1 MRLFGTS
8 GIRGVVG
15 ELLTPDFCQDIGKAL
30 GATLSEGSR
39 VCIST
44 DTRLSRETVRDAV
57 TTGLVSAGIDVTH
70 LGILP
75 TPALAFLT
83 REMEFDVGLMITAS
97 HNPPEYNG
105 IKVFNRDTIGYSI
118 AQEDEIEAVYR
129 RKDFRARKGT
139 LHTDNSAKEKY
150 ITRLLE
156 MFSNTNLNRGMKIVV
171 DPGNGAASGFASNLF
186 SQLGLNI
193 IPVNDEPD
201 GNFPGRPSEPTGKT
215 LKGTVDFLKEKDAD
229 LAICFDGDADR
240 VVFCDREGFL
250 GFTEMVTFISWLAV
264 KNSGKKKVAATIE
277 VGELMDLALKDVG
290 AEVVRGK
297 VGDVYLAH
305 LVRESDAAI
314 GVEDVGVYIMPEM
327 GCYPESMVA
336 PLTLLSS
343 ISSPA
348 EIREFFEK
356 FPRFSLG
363 KEKVGC
369 PNELKESAMELIGRR
384 APSLNPNEINPL
396 DGVRLDFDDSWMLIR
411 ASGTEPII
419 RVMTEATS
427 ESETQKLVDE
437 GIRLVEEVMSEL
449 APKDS

>member
-30 GATLSEGSR
+30 GTTLSEGSR

-83 REMEFDVGLMITAS
+83 REMDFDVGLMITAS

-129 RKDFRARKGT
+129 RKDFRTGKGT
-139 LHTDNSAKEKY
+139 LHTDDSAKDKY
-150 ITRLLE
+150 VNRLLE
-156 MFSNTNLNRGMKIVV
+156 MFSNTNLNREMKIVV
-171 DPGNGAASGFASNLF
+171 DPGNGAASHFASNLF

-215 LKGTVDFLKEKDAD
+215 LKGTVDFLREKDAD
-229 LAICFDGDADR
+229 IAVCFDGDADR

-277 VGELMDLALKDVG
+277 VGKLMDLALEDVG

-348 EIREFFEK
+348 EIREFFKK

-363 KEKVGC
+363 KEKVSC
-369 PNELKESAMELIGRR
+369 PNELKESAMELIGKR

-419 RVMTEATS
+419 RVMTEAAS

-449 APKDS
+449 GS

>member
-1 MRLFGTS
+1 
-8 GIRGVVG
+8 
-15 ELLTPDFCQDIGKAL
+15 
-30 GATLSEGSR
+30 
-39 VCIST
+39 
-44 DTRLSRETVRDAV
+44 
-57 TTGLVSAGIDVTH
+57 
-70 LGILP
+70 
-75 TPALAFLT
+75 
-83 REMEFDVGLMITAS
+83 
-97 HNPPEYNG
+97 
-105 IKVFNRDTIGYSI
+105 
-118 AQEDEIEAVYR
+118 
-129 RKDFRARKGT
+129 
-139 LHTDNSAKEKY
+139 
-150 ITRLLE
+150 
-156 MFSNTNLNRGMKIVV
+156 MFSNTNLNRKIKIVV
-171 DPGNGAASGFASNLF
+171 DPGNGAASHFASNLF
-186 SQLGLNI
+186 SQLELNI

-215 LKGTVDFLKEKDAD
+215 LKGTVDFLREKDAD
-229 LAICFDGDADR
+229 IAVCFDGDADR

-250 GFTEMVTFISWLAV
+250 GFTAMVTFISWLAV
-264 KNSGKKKVAATIE
+264 KSSGKKKVAATIE
-277 VGELMDLALKDVG
+277 VGKLMDIALKDVG

-305 LVRESDAAI
+305 LVRDSDAAI

-343 ISSPA
+343 ISSSA
-348 EIREFFEK
+348 EIREFFRK
-356 FPRFSLG
+356 FPQFSLG

-369 PNELKESAMELIGRR
+369 PNELKESAMELIAKR

-419 RVMTEATS
+419 RVMTEAAS